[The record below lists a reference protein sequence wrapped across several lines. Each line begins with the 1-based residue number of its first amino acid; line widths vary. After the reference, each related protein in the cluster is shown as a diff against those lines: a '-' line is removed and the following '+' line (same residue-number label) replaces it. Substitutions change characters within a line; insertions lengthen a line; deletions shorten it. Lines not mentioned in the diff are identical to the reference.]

1 AGRRARLGPGRHP
14 GDPPPGRGRVP
25 PALRGGVGRAPRP
38 QRRRQPGGLVRRRH
52 GQGRRHQVAQ
62 GHAPVV
68 AAQWPQPV
76 DAGGRRERRHP
87 PGRPA
92 PTALRTRPGPAGHA
106 GAGRVRAG
114 RRSRPRS
121 RWARGRAH
129 PVHLAGKPAHPL
141 RRERQQRAGRRTADR
156 PSLTPA
162 APAHYNHKEFPMKLR
177 LAGLAAAFALV
188 LGAAP
193 PVQAHKAWLRPS
205 ATVLSETGTW
215 VTVDAAVSNDLFYFN
230 HVPLR
235 LDSLRITAP
244 DGTMLEPA
252 NPATGKYR
260 SVFDPQLEQEGTY
273 RMSVVNDGLFAR
285 YVLDGE
291 PKRWRGSAAEFEGA

>member
-1 AGRRARLGPGRHP
+1 
-14 GDPPPGRGRVP
+14 
-25 PALRGGVGRAPRP
+25 
-38 QRRRQPGGLVRRRH
+38 
-52 GQGRRHQVAQ
+52 
-62 GHAPVV
+62 
-68 AAQWPQPV
+68 
-76 DAGGRRERRHP
+76 
-87 PGRPA
+87 
-92 PTALRTRPGPAGHA
+92 
-106 GAGRVRAG
+106 
-114 RRSRPRS
+114 
-121 RWARGRAH
+121 
-129 PVHLAGKPAHPL
+129 
-141 RRERQQRAGRRTADR
+141 
-156 PSLTPA
+156 
-162 APAHYNHKEFPMKLR
+162 MKLR

-193 PVQAHKAWLRPS
+193 SAHAHKAWLRPS

-235 LDSLRITAP
+235 LDNLRITAP

-260 SVFDPQLEQEGTY
+260 SVFDLQLEQEGTY

-291 PKRWRGSAAEFEGA
+291 PKRWRGSAAELDGAIPAGATDAEVSQTLSRVETFVTVGAPSLEVFQVTGEGIELVPVTHPNDLYAGETATFQLLLDGAPAAGLEVEIVPGATRYRDSQDSITLVTGEDGRFEVTWPAAGMYWMETGSSDDRTSVPEAAQRRLGYVATFEVLPL